1 MFDALFI
8 GATGMRA
15 QQTQIDT
22 VANNVAN
29 LNTVG
34 FRRSVVSFE
43 EATAAMVPTAVDP
56 MMQAVRAGLAER
68 GAGALAHTTA
78 STVGGS
84 LKETDEPLNIAID
97 GSGYLELVRADGT
110 PTYTRNGALKV
121 NADGELAAAD
131 GTPLAGSLR
140 LPPDV
145 QSVQI
150 NADGQ
155 VQATVPG
162 QSQPVQ
168 VGKIELVSFA
178 NPAALQAVGNNQ
190 FVATADSGEARA
202 GTPTEQGLG
211 AIKQGY
217 LESSNV
223 QLVEELTSMM
233 LAQRGFELNGRVVQA
248 ADQMMAITNSLYRT

>member
-1 MFDALFI
+1 MFDALYI

-15 QQTQIDT
+15 QQSQIDA

-43 EATAAMVPTAVDP
+43 EATAAMTPTSVDP
-56 MMQAVRAGLAER
+56 MLAAVRASLTER
-68 GAGALAHTTA
+68 GAGALAHTTS
-78 STVGGS
+78 STVGGA
-84 LKETDEPLNIAID
+84 LNQTGEPLNIAID
-97 GSGYLELVRADGT
+97 GSGYLEVIRADGT
-110 PTYTRNGALKV
+110 PAYTRNGALEV

-131 GTPLAGSLR
+131 GTPLAGSMR
-140 LPPDV
+140 LPPDM
-145 QSVQI
+145 QSLQI
-150 NADGQ
+150 SADGQ
-155 VQATVPG
+155 VLATVAG

-168 VGKIELVSFA
+168 VGKLELVSFA

-190 FVATADSGEARA
+190 FVATADSGEART
-202 GTPTEQGLG
+202 GTPGEQGLG
-211 AIKQGY
+211 SIKQGF
-217 LESSNV
+217 LEASNV

>member
-1 MFDALFI
+1 MFDALYI

-15 QQTQIDT
+15 QQTQIDA

-34 FRRSVVSFE
+34 FHRSVVSFE
-43 EATAAMVPTAVDP
+43 EATAAASATTVDP
-56 MMQAVRAGLAER
+56 MIQAVRANLAER
-68 GAGALAHTTA
+68 GAGALAHTTT
-78 STVGGS
+78 STVGGA
-84 LKETDEPLNIAID
+84 LNQTGEPLNIAID
-97 GSGYLELVRADGT
+97 GSGYLEVIRADGT
-110 PTYTRNGALKV
+110 PAYTRNGALKI

-140 LPPDV
+140 MPPDMT
-145 QSVQI
+145 SVQI
-150 NADGQ
+150 TSDGQ
-155 VQATVPG
+155 VLATVAG

-168 VGKIELVSFA
+168 VGKLELVSFA
-178 NPAALQAVGNNQ
+178 NPAALRAVGNNQ

-202 GTPTEQGLG
+202 GAPTEQGLG

-217 LESSNV
+217 LEASNV

>member
-1 MFDALFI
+1 MFDALYI

-15 QQTQIDT
+15 QQTQIDA

-34 FRRSVVSFE
+34 FHRSVVSFE
-43 EATAAMVPTAVDP
+43 EATAAIMPTTVDP
-56 MMQAVRAGLAER
+56 MVAAVRASITER

-78 STVGGS
+78 STLGGA
-84 LKETDEPLNIAID
+84 LNQTGEPLNIAID
-97 GSGYLELVRADGT
+97 GSGYLEVIRADGT
-110 PTYTRNGALKV
+110 PAYTRNGALKV

-131 GTPLAGSLR
+131 GTPLAGSMR
-140 LPPDV
+140 IPPDM
-145 QSVQI
+145 QSLQI
-150 NADGQ
+150 TSDGQ
-155 VQATVPG
+155 VLATVAG
-162 QSQPVQ
+162 QTQPVQ
-168 VGKIELVSFA
+168 IGKLELVSFA

-217 LESSNV
+217 LEASNV